1 MNYKVFLSILPALL
15 PLFVSCNHKTE
26 QKADEEAVVRIDTVR
41 VPEGAVELQYPG
53 HVVAATEANVS
64 FKVAGTLKRVLVS
77 EGDYVKAGQLIAEI
91 DPVDYKVQLSATEAE
106 YAQIKADAE
115 RVMGLYQDGGT
126 TASNYDKA
134 RYGLQQIEAKLQN
147 HRNQLAYTRLVAP
160 FSGRVQKRYF
170 MGGENVSAGLPI
182 MKILSDNALEMEI
195 NLPAVSYLNR
205 DKFNS
210 YSCTFDVLPGV
221 RVPLTL
227 IGISPEA
234 NANQLY
240 TMRLALPKQS
250 GRVAPGMSS
259 WVSIVMTDSIGAVSC
274 VPTTALVEQ
283 DNKAFVYA
291 YKQSA
296 GKVSQVPVSVQ
307 TLHTDGTVEVV
318 GDIKPGDLVVS
329 TGVHHLK
336 DGQKVRLMAPVSKT
350 NIGGLL

>member
-1 MNYKVFLSILPALL
+1 MNIKFYLSILPAVL
-15 PLFVSCNHKTE
+15 PILASCGSTTK
-26 QKADEEAVVRIDTVR
+26 QAPDEEAVVRIDTVE
-41 VPEGAVELQYPG
+41 VPQGAVEMQYPG

-64 FKVAGTLKRVLVS
+64 FKVAGTLKRVYVD
-77 EGDYVKAGQLIAEI
+77 EGDFVRAGQLLAEI

-134 RYGLQQIEAKLQN
+134 RYGLKQIEAKLQN
-147 HRNQLAYTRLVAP
+147 HRNQLAYTRLTAP

-170 MGGENVSAGLPI
+170 TGGENVSAGLPI
-182 MKILSDNALEMEI
+182 IKMLSDNALEVEV
-195 NLPAVSYLNR
+195 NLPAASYLDRQN
-205 DKFNS
+205 FAS

-227 IGISPEA
+227 IGILPQA

-240 TMRLALPKQS
+240 TMRLALPKES

-259 WVSIVMTDSIGAVSC
+259 WVSITMADSTSTASC
-274 VPTTALVEQ
+274 VPATALLEQ
-283 DNKAFVYA
+283 DDKSYVFAYA
-291 YKQSA
+291 PST
-296 GKVSQVPVSVQ
+296 GKVSRVPVSVQ
-307 TLHTDGTVEVV
+307 MLHTDGTAEVE
-318 GDIKPGDLVVS
+318 GSLRPGDLVVS

-336 DGQKVRLMAPVSKT
+336 DGQKVRMMAPVSKT
-350 NIGGLL
+350 NVGGLL